1 MVFAERY
8 PASFYLALAANFFF
22 FASFQWTFVTLPG
35 YIQAIGG
42 DAAQIGLAYG
52 LSTLS
57 AVLLRPGIGRLV
69 DRWGRKLALLAGAIL
84 FTLEPILYTLTSSV
98 WPFLAIR
105 LLRGLGIAAFTT
117 AYTALVADLA
127 PPDRRGEALG
137 LSGVTNNVGLLF
149 APALGVL
156 VQARWGYS
164 PHFWLSAAIAAASFV
179 MLLPVREP
187 GNSGASRVK
196 GSSFW
201 SVARKRPVWTAAL
214 GSLGLAVAYGAALS
228 FVAPF
233 ADHRGLTTAGGY
245 FGAFAL
251 AVMVSQTPAG
261 WFSDRIGRRAVAVPG
276 MAAVVLSMAGL
287 TIARSNLALL
297 IAGAG
302 LGLSW
307 GLVRA
312 GLDTAVVDAVQPE
325 ARGTAL
331 GVLYTCF
338 DTGIGVGSFG
348 LGIAAQAQ
356 DYATAF
362 YTAAAWAAITLA
374 AYLPWS
380 QRKG

>member
-1 MVFAERY
+1 MTNNPTNWRLSLAGRY
-8 PASFYLALAANFFF
+8 PASFYLVLAANFFF

-42 DAAQIGLAYG
+42 YAAQIGLAYG
-52 LSTLS
+52 LSTFS
-57 AVLLRPGIGRLV
+57 AVLLRPGVGRLV
-69 DRWGRKLALLAGAIL
+69 DRWGRKQALLVGAAL

-98 WPFLAIR
+98 WPFLAVR

-149 APALGVL
+149 APALGL
-156 VQARWGYS
+156 WVQARWGYA
-164 PHFWLSAAIAAASFV
+164 PHFWLSAAIAAGSLV
-179 MLLPVREP
+179 VLLPVREP
-187 GNSGASRVK
+187 GRSATARITS
-196 GSSFW
+196 SSFW
-201 SVARKRPVWTAAL
+201 SVARKRSVWTAAL

-233 ADHRGLTTAGGY
+233 ADRRGITVAGAY
-245 FGAFAL
+245 FSAFAL
-251 AVMVSQTPAG
+251 AVMIAQSLAG
-261 WFSDRIGRRAVAVPG
+261 WLSDRVGRRTVAVPG
-276 MAAVVLSMAGL
+276 MAAVILSMVGL
-287 TIARSNLALL
+287 VMAHTNLALL
-297 IAGAG
+297 VAGVG

-331 GVLYTCF
+331 AVLYACF

-348 LGIAAQAQ
+348 LGI
-356 DYATAF
+356 
-362 YTAAAWAAITLA
+362 
-374 AYLPWS
+374 
-380 QRKG
+380 